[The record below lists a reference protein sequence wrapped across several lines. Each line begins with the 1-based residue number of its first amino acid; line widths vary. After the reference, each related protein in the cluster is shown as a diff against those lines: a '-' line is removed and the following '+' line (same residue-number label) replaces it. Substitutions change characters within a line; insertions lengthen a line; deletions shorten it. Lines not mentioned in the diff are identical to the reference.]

1 LRGGANFEDLMP
13 IYRLLTAAAA
23 LALVAGTADA
33 QTPAKA
39 AAKTEAQAKAVTG
52 KASTDAPA
60 NTAVQGTAK
69 AVKEGAAPAVQA
81 APSAAVNTQ
90 ATAAAP
96 AAGEIKPV
104 TVQGD
109 LIDTL
114 RLSGQFNTFLKG
126 VDSTNLTGLLKT
138 NKNLTVFAP
147 TDAAF
152 AAMPPAELAH
162 LQSDKAAMQKFIL
175 HHVVNAPIDSTK
187 IKGHAGPVPSGAGDN
202 VMLDGSDEAGTLK
215 VDGATIVQADLH
227 TGSGLLQVVDKVL
240 TPGTPAPAAS
250 AAAASSG
257 TAAPAS
263 ATAPA
268 PK

>member
-1 LRGGANFEDLMP
+1 MP

-23 LALVAGTADA
+23 LALVAGAADA
-33 QTPAKA
+33 QTGAKA
-39 AAKTEAQAKAVTG
+39 AAKTEAQARAATG

-69 AVKEGAAPAVQA
+69 AVREGAAPAA
-81 APSAAVNTQ
+81 
-90 ATAAAP
+90 ATAPAATVAQAGASAAP
-96 AAGEIKPV
+96 AGFKPV

-114 RLSGQFNTFLKG
+114 RLSGEFNTFLKG
-126 VDSTNLTGLLKT
+126 VDSTNLTSLLKT

-152 AAMPPAELAH
+152 AAMPPGELAR
-162 LQSDKAAMQKFIL
+162 LQGDKAAMQKFIL
-175 HHVVNAPIDSTK
+175 HHVVNAPIDSGK
-187 IKGHAGPVPSGAGDN
+187 IKGHAGPVPSGAQDN
-202 VMLDGSDEAGTLK
+202 IMLDGSDEAGTLK
-215 VDGATIVQADLH
+215 VDGATIVQADVR

-240 TPGTPAPAAS
+240 QPGTAAPATAS
-250 AAAASSG
+250 AGASG

-263 ATAPA
+263 ATAA
-268 PK
+268 SPK

>member
-1 LRGGANFEDLMP
+1 MP

-23 LALVAGTADA
+23 LALVAGAADA
-33 QTPAKA
+33 QTKA
-39 AAKTEAQAKAVTG
+39 TAKTEAQAQAATG
-52 KASTDAPA
+52 KATTDGPA

-69 AVKEGAAPAVQA
+69 AVKEGAAPAAAA

-90 ATAAAP
+90 ATAP
-96 AAGEIKPV
+96 AAGEFKPV

-114 RLSGQFNTFLKG
+114 RLSGEFNTFLKG
-126 VDSTNLTGLLKT
+126 VDSTNLTSLLKT

-147 TDAAF
+147 TDSAF
-152 AAMPPAELAH
+152 AAMPPADLAR
-162 LQSDKAAMQKFIL
+162 LQSDKTAMQKFIL
-175 HHVVNAPIDSTK
+175 HHVINAPIDSTK

-215 VDGATIVQADLH
+215 VDGATIVQADVR

-240 TPGTPAPAAS
+240 QPGTPAPATAS
-250 AAAASSG
+250 AAASG
-257 TAAPAS
+257 AAAPAS
-263 ATAPA
+263 ATTPA

>member
-1 LRGGANFEDLMP
+1 MP

-23 LALVAGTADA
+23 LALVAGAADA
-33 QTPAKA
+33 QTKA
-39 AAKTEAQAKAVTG
+39 TAKTEAQAQAATG
-52 KASTDAPA
+52 KATTDAPA

-69 AVKEGAAPAVQA
+69 AVKEGAAPAA
-81 APSAAVNTQ
+81 ATAPSAAVGAPS
-90 ATAAAP
+90 ATV
-96 AAGEIKPV
+96 AGLAKPV
-104 TVQGD
+104 VVQGD

-126 VDSTNLTGLLKT
+126 VDATNLTGLLKS

-152 AAMPPAELAH
+152 AAMPPADLAR
-162 LQSDKAAMQKFIL
+162 LQSDKTAMQKFIL
-175 HHVVNAPIDSTK
+175 HHVINAPIDSTK

-215 VDGATIVQADLH
+215 VDGATIVQADVH
-227 TGSGLLQVVDKVL
+227 TGSGLLQVVNKVL
-240 TPGTPAPAAS
+240 QPGTPAPATAS
-250 AAAASSG
+250 VAASG
-257 TAAPAS
+257 AASPAS
-263 ATAPA
+263 ATASA